1 MRRESCAFTPE
12 PRALSPSTIFP
23 VRRLMLF
30 ALLTL
35 GAGCV
40 AQARTPLV
48 HQPLE
53 VPPVPPRVIVPEIEE
68 IEPPADA
75 AAARPAPQ
83 RTDAAPR
90 PADKPAD
97 PPKPPATEPARTDE
111 TPRVRTPQTANDE
124 KADGEVRAVLA
135 RAQSALDK
143 VPYGPLSNAA
153 KQQYQTAQR
162 FIAQADRALRIR
174 NYVFARNLADKAETL
189 ARQLGK

>member
-1 MRRESCAFTPE
+1 MRPAPYG
-12 PRALSPSTIFP
+12 LWPSTIFL
-23 VRRLMLF
+23 VRHVLLF
-30 ALLTL
+30 AFLTL

-40 AQARTPLV
+40 AQARSPIVHEPLD
-48 HQPLE
+48 

-68 IEPPADA
+68 VEPPAADA
-75 AAARPAPQ
+75 AASRPAPQ
-83 RTDAAPR
+83 RTDAAPK

-97 PPKPPATEPARTDE
+97 PPKTATPEPARTDE
-111 TPRVRTPQTANDE
+111 TPRVRTPQMANDE
-124 KADGEVRAVLA
+124 EAERNVRSILA
-135 RAQSALDK
+135 RAQSTLDK

-153 KQQYQTAQR
+153 KQQYDTAKR